1 MRILG
6 GEFLTHSPST
16 VVSFPRNLNEG
27 LIKGMQ
33 DTLLTAA
40 DREEALSKAYAHSV
54 AASAGYSTAV
64 YDPDRDGVDI
74 RIQAGGSM
82 RPAIELQLKAT
93 INLRGPND
101 GFFRFPLKRR
111 NYDLLRIETQTPRLL
126 VVLDLPRD
134 ESQWMTITRE
144 ELVLRRCAYWLDLRG
159 QVERSNQDNITV
171 YIPEGNLFDVL
182 ALTRLMEQSRRGR
195 IQ

>member
-1 MRILG
+1 
-6 GEFLTHSPST
+6 
-16 VVSFPRNLNEG
+16 
-27 LIKGMQ
+27 MQ

-54 AASAGYSTAV
+54 AASAGYSTAI
-64 YDPDRDGVDI
+64 YDYDRDGVDI

-93 INLRGPND
+93 INLGEPNN
-101 GFFRFPLKRR
+101 GFFHFPLKRR